1 MDQFFRSIFLILLI
15 FLTGVFNLTEEEE
28 ENLFSFFTETNPV
41 RKTEERGKS
50 LVTTGLF
57 LFGKQVSSLSAGFLS
72 HAIKNRNHIEHVEAG
87 MRSMAFS
94 GRLKRTFA
102 PKCSP
107 VPRLFLFKLAMQ

>member
-1 MDQFFRSIFLILLI
+1 M
-15 FLTGVFNLTEEEE
+15 
-28 ENLFSFFTETNPV
+28 

-72 HAIKNRNHIEHVEAG
+72 HAIKNRNHKAG

-107 VPRLFLFKLAMQ
+107 VPRLFSFKLAM